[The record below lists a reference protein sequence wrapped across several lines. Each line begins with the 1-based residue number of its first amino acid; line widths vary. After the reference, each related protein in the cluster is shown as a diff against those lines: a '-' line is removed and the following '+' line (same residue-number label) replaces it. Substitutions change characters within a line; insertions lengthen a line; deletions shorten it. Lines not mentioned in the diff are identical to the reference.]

1 MAYEKRVAVL
11 KQVGKGFSSDGSVLT
26 GAVYAERLGKDLT
39 LKIQAAGLAALKDGR
54 YVVVFSAE
62 GKRYCLDL
70 GKGESIHVSDAP
82 SLKEG
87 FCVLLAFVKDAVY
100 PVAFGVSG
108 KPQDTAVSLMKLL
121 MEQGEKKGDM
131 PPVPVPPVE
140 IPPVG
145 PNVPRAPVVPVPDFP
160 QKEGQDDGAPFRER
174 ACAYNDEA
182 IADADYFAESV
193 QKSDRNEDSAG
204 KSQKK
209 RGKTSGGENSQKDD
223 LSVNPFLR
231 TKGKLTYYKKVRRDL
246 EEAFRKFPKDTR
258 LLSVFPRSEW
268 VKTDHAL
275 LGIVYENGQPRYLCV
290 AAEKNGAPPDDMKEN
305 CVFVPESPFT
315 EERGFYIVFQDA
327 DSGAYVKTADA

>member
-1 MAYEKRVAVL
+1 MGGL
-11 KQVGKGFSSDGSVLT
+11 FQS
-26 GAVYAERLGKDLT
+26 RLSHKT
-39 LKIQAAGLAALKDGR
+39 AAFLLNDCGR
-54 YVVVFSAE
+54 CHLVFS
-62 GKRYCLDL
+62 G
-70 GKGESIHVSDAP
+70 SP
-82 SLKEG
+82 
-87 FCVLLAFVKDAVY
+87 VLR
-100 PVAFGVSG
+100 
-108 KPQDTAVSLMKLL
+108 QHC
-121 MEQGEKKGDM
+121 
-131 PPVPVPPVE
+131 
-140 IPPVG
+140 
-145 PNVPRAPVVPVPDFP
+145 
-160 QKEGQDDGAPFRER
+160 QKWYA
-174 ACAYNDEA
+174 
-182 IADADYFAESV
+182 
-193 QKSDRNEDSAG
+193 
-204 KSQKK
+204 
-209 RGKTSGGENSQKDD
+209 TQKDD